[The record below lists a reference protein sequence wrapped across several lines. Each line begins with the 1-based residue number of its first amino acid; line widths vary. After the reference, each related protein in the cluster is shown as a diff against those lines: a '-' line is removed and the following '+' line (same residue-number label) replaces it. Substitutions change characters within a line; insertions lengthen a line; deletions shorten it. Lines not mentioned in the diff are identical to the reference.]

1 MFKDNAND
9 AGEKKKEKKTDKN
22 FQTILNFNQ
31 AMLAM
36 LILIQNAIR

>member
-1 MFKDNAND
+1 MVKDNAND
-9 AGEKKKEKKTDKN
+9 AGEKKEKKTDKN

>member
-1 MFKDNAND
+1 MAKANAND
-9 AGEKKKEKKTDKN
+9 AGKKKEMKTDKN

-36 LILIQNAIR
+36 LIPILNAIR